1 MKKKVFLSGLD
12 RFAIFSI
19 VAMTFLPPVT
29 QVVSAAEFTSAKLSL
44 SRVQASVTAV
54 TNTWTLVM
62 PSAVD
67 WDGDTGTRD
76 EIVLDYPASSVTFD
90 AAADW
95 GTTDFTITDNGTGST
110 TVTVFSVTA
119 NATTFTYGTCA
130 GAGTNDA
137 VIAVDVDDLRIGLK
151 RCSDTFTTNG
161 NGSTVTIAIANE
173 INNGTAATYVVPV
186 AQDEDCGTSDTAGC
200 GAAATDN
207 SISTAIDII
216 SDDQIATSASVDPT
230 IDFEISVEASECGA
244 ATALAAAGT
253 LALGT
258 LSSASID
265 RNGYVC
271 TRLDTN
277 ATDGASVYV
286 TSGGALI
293 STSQAA
299 DLIPDTADTSMSEQT
314 ISAGTEEYG
323 LCVDSGGS
331 GTGAGSGATP
341 TADGDFDGD
350 ATCTDSTG
358 TKVGELTT
366 ATEQVWSVSGPAV
379 NAFANLFVFAAVST
393 LTEAHTDYADTLTF
407 TVASTF

>member
-1 MKKKVFLSGLD
+1 MRKKVLLSGLHK
-12 RFAIFSI
+12 FAIFSV
-19 VAMTFLPPVT
+19 VAMTFLPSMARVA
-29 QVVSAAEFTSAKLSL
+29 SAAEFTSAKLGL
-44 SRVQASVTAV
+44 SRVQASITAV

-67 WDGDTGTRD
+67 WDGDAGALD

-90 AAADW
+90 VAADW
-95 GTTDFTITDNGTGST
+95 GTTDFTITDNGTGSNS
-110 TVTVFSVTA
+110 VTVFSVTA

-151 RCSDTFTTNG
+151 RCSDTFATNG
-161 NGSTVTIAIANE
+161 NGSTVTITIANE
-173 INNGTAATYVVPV
+173 INNGTAATYVIPV
-186 AQDEDCGTSDTAGC
+186 AHDESCGTSDTAGC

-230 IDFEISVEASECGA
+230 IDFELSVEGALCDAS
-244 ATALAAAGT
+244 TALATAGT

-293 STSQAA
+293 SASET
-299 DLIPDTADTSMSEQT
+299 DDKIPDAVDAALSEVT
-314 ISAGTEEYG
+314 ISAGSEEYG
-323 LCVDSGGS
+323 LCVESTGS
-331 GTGAGSGATP
+331 GTGAGSGAMP

-350 ATCTDSTG
+350 ATCTTAAG
-358 TKVGELTT
+358 TIVGELTT
-366 ATEQVWSVSGPAV
+366 ATEQVWSVNGPTV
-379 NAFANLFVFAAVST
+379 NAFANLVIDAAVST
-393 LTEAHTDYADTLTF
+393 LTEAHTDYGDTLTF

>member
-1 MKKKVFLSGLD
+1 MK
-12 RFAIFSI
+12 R
-19 VAMTFLPPVT
+19 TFLDIVHKIT
-29 QVVSAAEFTSAKLSL
+29 IGAVVVATLFPSTANIANAAEFTSAKLAL

-54 TNTWTLVM
+54 TDTWTLVM

-67 WDGDTGTRD
+67 WDGDTNTRD
-76 EIVLDYPASSVTFD
+76 EIVIDYPASSVTFD

-95 GTTDFTITDNGTGST
+95 GASDFTITDNGAGSNS
-110 TVTVFSVTA
+110 VTVFSVTA

-130 GAGTNDA
+130 SSGTNDA
-137 VIAVDVDDLRIGLK
+137 VVAVDVDDLRIGFK

-161 NGSTVTIAIANE
+161 NGSTVTITISNE
-173 INNGTAATYVVPV
+173 INNGTAATYVIPV
-186 AQDEDCGTSDTAGC
+186 THDEDCGTSDTAGC

-207 SISTAIDII
+207 SISAAIDII
-216 SDDQIATSASVDPT
+216 SDDQVATSASVDPT
-230 IDFEISVEASECGA
+230 IDFELSVETSLCGA
-244 ATALAAAGT
+244 STSLASAGT
-253 LALGT
+253 LAIGT
-258 LSSASID
+258 LSSASIG
-265 RNGYVC
+265 RNGYIC

-293 STSQAA
+293 STSETG
-299 DLIPDTADTSMSEQT
+299 DKIPDTADTSMSEQT

-323 LCVDSGGS
+323 LCVSSSGS

-341 TADGDFDGD
+341 TADADFDGGG
-350 ATCTDSTG
+350 TCTTSTG
-358 TKVGELTT
+358 TVVGELTT
-366 ATEQVWSVSGPAV
+366 ATEQVWSVNGPTV
-379 NAFANLFVFAAVST
+379 NAFANLNVFAAVST